1 MTKDGE
7 NNFEIMNIE
16 KFDDLIRV
24 NQIDQIIT
32 DAEEEVMQGAVLID
46 AETAFEMLDQKYY
59 G

>member
-1 MTKDGE
+1 MTKDGDS
-7 NNFEIMNIE
+7 NFEIMNSE

-32 DAEEEVMQGAVLID
+32 DAEEEVMQGAELID
-46 AETAFEMLDQKYY
+46 AVTAFEMLDQKYY